1 MEASR
6 ERAFSVALKPP
17 SDSTLIMEV
26 LLYIRGMTAQIL
38 RLLERK
44 MKRKKA
50 GKRTAEE
57 WARSDELAARL
68 ARRIAERKAA
78 EAQAGRRASS

>member
-1 MEASR
+1 
-6 ERAFSVALKPP
+6 
-17 SDSTLIMEV
+17 
-26 LLYIRGMTAQIL
+26 
-38 RLLERK
+38 

-50 GKRTAEE
+50 KRTAEE

-78 EAQAGRRASS
+78 EAQAARRAKS